1 MARKSVKKTFEQLS
15 ERQRKILRF
24 ISGYTNAHNYP
35 PSIREIGDAAGISS
49 TSVVNYNLNRLV
61 FHGFLGRQRGVS
73 RGLRL
78 LKEFPG
84 RVMAAAV
91 DGEGPQV
98 PIPLLGRI
106 VASEPVPVPE
116 EALVED
122 FIQVP
127 AAWLGPEDP
136 AEIFALKV
144 QGDSIIDAMIQ
155 DGDTVLLRR
164 QQTANDGDLVAV
176 WLLERDETTLKHFYA
191 EGEQVR
197 LQPAHPL
204 MAPIYVDARQLLVQG
219 KVLHVMRA
227 LH

>member
-1 MARKSVKKTFEQLS
+1 MKTFEQLS

-24 ISGYTNAHNYP
+24 MSGYMNREGYP

-49 TSVVNYNLNRLV
+49 TSVVNYNLNKLV
-61 FHGFLGRQRGVS
+61 QAGFLGRQQRVS

-78 LKEFPG
+78 LKEIPG
-84 RVMAAAV
+84 MILPQGVS
-91 DGEGPQV
+91 GEGPQFPV
-98 PIPLLGRI
+98 PVLGRI

-122 FIQVP
+122 YVDVP
-127 AAWLGPEDP
+127 AVWLQQENPE
-136 AEIFALKV
+136 EIFALQV
-144 QGDSIIDAMIQ
+144 NGDSMIDAMIQ

-164 QQTANDGDLVAV
+164 QQTANDGDMVAV
-176 WLLERDETTLKHFYA
+176 WLLERDETTLKHFYS
-191 EGEQVR
+191 EGERIR

-204 MAPIYVDARQLLVQG
+204 MEPIYVAANQLLIQG

-227 LH
+227 L

>member
-1 MARKSVKKTFEQLS
+1 MKTFEQLS

-24 ISGYTNAHNYP
+24 MSGYLNSEGYP

-49 TSVVNYNLNRLV
+49 TSVVNYNLNKLV
-61 FHGFLGRQRGVS
+61 QAGFLGRQQRVS

-78 LKEFPG
+78 LKEIPG
-84 RVMAAAV
+84 VILAQGV
-91 DGEGPQV
+91 SGEGLQY

-122 FIQVP
+122 HVDVP
-127 AAWLGPEDP
+127 AAWLQQHDP
-136 AEIFALKV
+136 SEIFALKV
-144 QGDSIIDAMIQ
+144 RGDSMIDAMIQ

-164 QQTANDGDLVAV
+164 QQTADNGDMVAV

-191 EGEQVR
+191 EGERIR
-197 LQPAHPL
+197 LQPAHP
-204 MAPIYVDARQLLVQG
+204 MMDPIYVDAEQLRVQG
-219 KVLHVMRA
+219 KVLHVLRA
-227 LH
+227 LQ

>member
-1 MARKSVKKTFEQLS
+1 MKTFEQLS

-24 ISGYTNAHNYP
+24 MSGYMNSQGYP

-49 TSVVNYNLNRLV
+49 TSVVNYNLNKLV
-61 FHGFLGRQRGVS
+61 QAGFLGRQQRVS

-78 LKEFPG
+78 LKEIPG
-84 RVMAAAV
+84 MIFSQSVSS
-91 DGEGPQV
+91 EGPQF

-122 FIQVP
+122 YVDVP
-127 AAWLGPEDP
+127 AVWLQHENP
-136 AEIFALKV
+136 AEIFALTV
-144 QGDSIIDAMIQ
+144 SGDSMIDAMIQ

-164 QQTANDGDLVAV
+164 QQTADDGDLVAV
-176 WLLERDETTLKHFYA
+176 WLLERDETTLKHFYQ
-191 EGEQVR
+191 EGERVR

-204 MAPIYVDARQLLVQG
+204 MESIYVAANQLLIQG

-227 LH
+227 LQ